1 MNTFMSIQV
10 ANMITNL
17 KLFED
22 AMKLAAY
29 KDDGV
34 LSKEEE
40 KQLKA
45 VARATETFKKE
56 LMKIKG

>member
-17 KLFED
+17 KLFEE
-22 AMKLAAY
+22 AIQLAAY
-29 KDDGV
+29 RDDGV

-45 VARATETFKKE
+45 LRKAIEAFRIELKRIKE
-56 LMKIKG
+56 